1 MVGRQRES
9 YGDQSHVPVADRDEE
24 TLGAQILKACIAYE
38 TLVRTGES
46 HVRAVAT
53 LRNRPDEYDPIL
65 VAALS
70 ELPIEVLPYEQ
81 QTVDITN
88 LVCRMVLDEDLRTK
102 EGTLLVA
109 KGAEMTET
117 LRTRIQNCGTEFLC
131 FRVLTHVE
139 GSRVASTS

>member
-46 HVRAVAT
+46 HVTAVAT
-53 LRNRPDEYDPIL
+53 LRNRPDECDPIL

-70 ELPIEVLPYEQ
+70 ALPIEVVQQAEALPR
-81 QTVDITN
+81 TVDILN
-88 LVCRMVLDEDLRTK
+88 LVCRMVLAEDLRTK
-102 EGTLLVA
+102 EGTLLGA
-109 KGAEMTET
+109 KGVEITET
-117 LRTRIQNCGTEFLC
+117 LLIRLQYLSSLDMVPNS
-131 FRVLTHVE
+131 FRVLAPLTL
-139 GSRVASTS
+139 